1 MKIFFVEPPPSH
13 KKTSLTGV
21 SVDVRSDG
29 LPMKS
34 SSSIRR
40 TSWRRLR
47 PGAFGDARGAGT
59 YRLIASHRM
68 REACRSCFRVDAVGA
83 NVGDGVAAEDV
94 ETGVG
99 CSSAC
104 RVRSWLV
111 VKTQIVRG
119 RTYRTSRYESITIPD
134 SSCGCRPAPGG
145 TFPALASGS

>member
-1 MKIFFVEPPPSH
+1 
-13 KKTSLTGV
+13 
-21 SVDVRSDG
+21 
-29 LPMKS
+29 
-34 SSSIRR
+34 
-40 TSWRRLR
+40 
-47 PGAFGDARGAGT
+47 
-59 YRLIASHRM
+59 M

-119 RTYRTSRYESITIPD
+119 RTYRTSRYESRTLRAGAGRLQSGLFRPLRPALEGRRLNI
-134 SSCGCRPAPGG
+134 SSCSRLILQVVLWSSVEPQSIGPDLPVFPSHQTGG
-145 TFPALASGS
+145 